1 VIVDTSALLAVVFRE
16 PGFEDVLGRM
26 EAAIALAAG
35 TPTLAET
42 AIVLHD
48 RLGERAHG
56 LLERILDELEIQ
68 AIPFGET
75 HWREAVEA
83 YRRYGEGRHPAALDL
98 GDCLTYAVARLAGE
112 PILFTGPARGGR
124 TPSP

>member
-1 VIVDTSALLAVVFRE
+1 MIVDTSALLAVVFRE
-16 PGFEDVLGRM
+16 PGFEDVLRRM

-56 LLERILDELEIQ
+56 ILDRRLFLRITRLE
-68 AIPFGET
+68 FL
-75 HWREAVEA
+75 V
-83 YRRYGEGRHPAALDL
+83 
-98 GDCLTYAVARLAGE
+98 
-112 PILFTGPARGGR
+112 
-124 TPSP
+124 